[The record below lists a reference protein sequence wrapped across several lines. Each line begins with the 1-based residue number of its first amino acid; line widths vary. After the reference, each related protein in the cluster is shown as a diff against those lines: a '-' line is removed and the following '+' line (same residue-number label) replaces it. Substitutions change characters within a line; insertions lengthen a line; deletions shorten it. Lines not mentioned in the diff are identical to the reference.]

1 MVLYLAKILKFI
13 DNKKPMLEIACF
25 EITSAETACQS
36 MADRI
41 EFCHDLEKGGVTPDF
56 YEFLHLKRHYKTPV
70 YVMIRPKGGP
80 FFYSADEFLEMKNSI
95 ITFKE
100 GGADGFVFG
109 VLNADNEIDE
119 ARNKALLDLAGET
132 PCTFHRAFDRT
143 EDLEK
148 SLQILIKL
156 GFKTVLTSGGKKTAL
171 EGKEQLKT
179 LIKKYSDKIEIL
191 IGGGVRS
198 ENIEELKAFTGG
210 TSFHSS
216 AILKYDTFVTDD
228 EIKKLKKLSS

>member
-1 MVLYLAKILKFI
+1 
-13 DNKKPMLEIACF
+13 MLEIACF
-25 EITSAETACQS
+25 EITSAETACES

-41 EFCHDLEKGGVTPDF
+41 EFCHDLEKGGTTPDF
-56 YEFLHLKRHYKTPV
+56 YEFLHLKRHYETPI

-80 FFYSADEFLEMKNSI
+80 FFYSDDEFLEMKNSI

-109 VLNADNEIDE
+109 ILDNNNEIDQP
-119 ARNKALLDLAGET
+119 RNRELIELAGET

-143 EDLEK
+143 ANLDQ
-148 SLQILIKL
+148 SIQTLIKL
-156 GFKTVLTSGGKKTAL
+156 GFRTVLTSGGKKSAL
-171 EGKEQLKT
+171 EGKEVLKD
-179 LIKKYSDKIEIL
+179 LIAKYTHKIEIL

-198 ENIEELKAFTGG
+198 ENIEDLKEFTNG

-216 AILKYDTFVTDD
+216 AILKYDTFVTED
-228 EIKKLKKLSS
+228 EIKKLKQLSS

>member
-1 MVLYLAKILKFI
+1 
-13 DNKKPMLEIACF
+13 MLEIACF
-25 EITSAETACQS
+25 EITSAEIACES

-41 EFCHDLEKGGVTPDF
+41 EFCDDFEKGGTTPDF
-56 YEFLHLKRHYKTPV
+56 YEFMHLKRHYQTPV

-80 FFYSADEFLEMKNSI
+80 FFYSDAEFIEMKTSI

-109 VLNADNEIDE
+109 ILTSNNEIDE
-119 ARNKALLDLAGET
+119 ARNKELIELAGET

-143 EDLEK
+143 ADLEK
-148 SLQILIKL
+148 SIKTLIKL
-156 GFKTVLTSGGKKTAL
+156 GFKTVLTSGGEKSAM
-171 EGKEQLKT
+171 EGKEALKS
-179 LIKKYSDKIEIL
+179 LVQNHSDKIEIL

-198 ENIEELKAFTGG
+198 ENIAELKKFTGG

-228 EIKKLKKLSS
+228 EIKKLKKLCS

>member
-1 MVLYLAKILKFI
+1 
-13 DNKKPMLEIACF
+13 MLEIACF

-41 EFCHDLEKGGVTPDF
+41 EFCDNFDLGGTTPDF
-56 YEFLHLKRHYKTPV
+56 YEFLHLKRNYKSLV

-80 FFYSADEFLEMKNSI
+80 FFYSNSEFLEMKNSI
-95 ITFKE
+95 IAFKE

-109 VLNADNEIDE
+109 ILTSHNEIDE
-119 ARNKALLDLAGET
+119 AKNRELIELAGNT

-143 EDLEK
+143 INLDQ
-148 SLQILIKL
+148 SIQTLIKL
-156 GFKTVLTSGGKKTAL
+156 GFKTVLTSGGEKTAL
-171 EGKEQLKT
+171 QGKEMLRN
-179 LIKKYSDKIEIL
+179 LIQKYSDKIEIL

-198 ENIEELKAFTGG
+198 ENIVEIKEFTHG

-216 AILKYDTFVTDD
+216 AILKYDTFVTSG
-228 EIKKLKKLSS
+228 EIKKLKQLSS